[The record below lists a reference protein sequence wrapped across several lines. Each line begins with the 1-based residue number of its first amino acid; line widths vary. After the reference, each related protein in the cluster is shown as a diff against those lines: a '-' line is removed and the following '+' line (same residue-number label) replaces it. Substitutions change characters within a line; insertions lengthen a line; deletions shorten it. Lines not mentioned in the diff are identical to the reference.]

1 MYQKYPHTSVEIII
15 SSILKKVFPNHRTIK
30 YFSLLHFAGYQTI
43 EFLIC
48 IFLKYIAL
56 APLTHDESRYVKY
69 VTETHIYVLKC
80 AGVLIQPL
88 NIKYNFCSR
97 VACLTIDFCN
107 I

>member
-69 VTETHIYVLKC
+69 VTETHNLRI
-80 AGVLIQPL
+80 GVCCWCI
-88 NIKYNFCSR
+88 N
-97 VACLTIDFCN
+97 TTT
-107 I
+107 